1 MITKLSE
8 CFNGV
13 LKDARSLTITTMVR
27 FTFFKVNLYFDA
39 CRNLTLDQLEVGQQW
54 CKYAMD
60 KFEINQAKAKDHMV
74 TWMCA

>member
-1 MITKLSE
+1 MLIT
-8 CFNGV
+8 
-13 LKDARSLTITTMVR
+13 AMVR

-39 CRNLTLDQLEVGQQW
+39 CCNLTLDQLEASQEW

-60 KFEINQAKAKDHMV
+60 KFEKNQAKAKDHMV